1 MDVTLKNKRYQ
12 STWSRGCVDMSG
24 IEVVGI
30 VLGSIPLLISGL
42 EHYAEGI
49 RTIKNMWEYEAV
61 IDHLITVFTLDQAIF
76 RHSCQEL
83 LMPIL
88 SDTQAAE
95 LLDGA
100 SPQWENKDLDQ
111 RLQKRLGTDYSAYTR
126 SVRMLTRKMKLFVRK
141 LGLDE
146 KTMLV
151 SGTPMLGMVYLLK
164 IDSAPLDLEVQGS
177 RQGRA
182 PALLPSQLAED
193 QDRLR
198 YPSSDQF
205 GRGHAEDHQSDRP
218 VHNIKYFV
226 CTETYRN

>member
-1 MDVTLKNKRYQ
+1 MVTILKSERHRC
-12 STWSRGCVDMSG
+12 TWSSVCVAMSG
-24 IEVVGI
+24 IEIVGV

-42 EHYAEGI
+42 EHYAEGM
-49 RTIKNMWEYEAV
+49 RTVKNLWEYEAV

-100 SPQWENKDLDQ
+100 SPQWENKDLNH
-111 RLQKRLGTDYSAYTR
+111 RLQKHLGTDYQAYTR

-151 SGTPMLGMVYLLK
+151 GRTPILGMVYLLK
-164 IDSAPLDLEVQGS
+164 IDLAPLDLEVQGS
-177 RQGRA
+177 RQDPT

-198 YPSSDQF
+198 YPSSDQL
-205 GRGHAEDHQSDRP
+205 GRGHAKDHQSDRP
-218 VHNIKYFV
+218 FHNIKYLI
-226 CTETYRN
+226 CTETYCN